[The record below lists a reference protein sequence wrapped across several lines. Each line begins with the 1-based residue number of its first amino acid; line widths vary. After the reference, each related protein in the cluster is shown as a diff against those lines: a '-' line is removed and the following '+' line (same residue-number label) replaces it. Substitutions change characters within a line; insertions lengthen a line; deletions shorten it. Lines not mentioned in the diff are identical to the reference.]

1 MATQH
6 SVSINIADC
15 GRTLA
20 GLHSIQLR
28 HLQLG
33 ARETEFHNSSQ
44 LSLQVTSSKFL
55 QQSRGSGNGKAQ
67 QSWLPQWLWRC
78 LKPHLIRPCCWLQDS
93 AALALQVAVLLLG
106 PRGSGRST
114 AVRAAAA
121 ALGIHFVPFS
131 CHDLKGQTDAETATA
146 LKASLEAAQG
156 YAPVL
161 LMLRHF
167 EVLAESPN
175 GATPGQKRKSHATIN
190 TTVLTIMFQTEI
202 LLFFC
207 EWRVEAGSFLH

>member
-1 MATQH
+1 MAATVVVAL
-6 SVSINIADC
+6 SEA
-15 GRTLA
+15 
-20 GLHSIQLR
+20 
-28 HLQLG
+28 
-33 ARETEFHNSSQ
+33 SSDQ
-44 LSLQVTSSKFL
+44 
-55 QQSRGSGNGKAQ
+55 
-67 QSWLPQWLWRC
+67 
-78 LKPHLIRPCCWLQDS
+78 PCCWLQES

-156 YAPVL
+156 YAPVV

-175 GATPGQKRKSHATIN
+175 GATPGQKRKLHATIN
-190 TTVLTIMFQTEI
+190 TTLLTIMFQTEI

-207 EWRVEAGSFLH
+207 GWRVEAGSILH